1 MRLLSSGGGF
11 GYLEACET
19 SRADPRPARQHSIQ
33 GMMVTIIPTPDFDL
47 SGFNTLGLSAR
58 ARYGSTIT
66 DGADVA
72 ELAAF
77 AGAQGLPLHIIGGG
91 SNLVLRDRLN
101 AVVGIMATRGR
112 SAVAHADG
120 GTLVTAQAGEDW
132 SEFVAWTVAEG
143 FPGLE
148 NLAGIPGTVGAA
160 PIQNIGAYGVE
171 VADRLH
177 ALTAWDIV
185 EQRERQFTRDECKF
199 SYRQSR
205 FKQDGGRYIVLDVTF
220 LLPSPWVP
228 ILAYAGLD
236 QLPADANAATI
247 MNRVLSLRGSKL
259 PNWRELGN
267 VGSFFHNPVV
277 TTEVADNIAG
287 VPRYPQADGTVKLSA
302 AWLIE
307 ACGLKGHQEGQAAVY
322 RNHALILVNLGG
334 ATYDDIRQLA
344 QTIKQA
350 VMQRFGIALTQ
361 EPLEF

>member
-1 MRLLSSGGGF
+1 MI
-11 GYLEACET
+11 A
-19 SRADPRPARQHSIQ
+19 
-33 GMMVTIIPTPDFDL
+33 TPDFDL
-47 SGFNTLGLSAR
+47 SGFNTLGLQTH
-58 ARYGSTIT
+58 ARYGAALTERVQV
-66 DGADVA
+66 G
-72 ELAAF
+72 ELAEF
-77 AGAQGLPLHIIGGG
+77 AKAEGLPLHIIGGG
-91 SNLVLRDRLN
+91 SNLVLRDTLD

-112 SAVAHADG
+112 SAVAHPDG
-120 GTLVTAQAGEDW
+120 GTLVSAQAGEDW
-132 SEFVAWTVAEG
+132 SEFVAWTVGEG
-143 FPGLE
+143 FGGLE

-160 PIQNIGAYGVE
+160 PIQNIGAYGLE

-177 ALTAWDIV
+177 SLTAWDII
-185 EQRERQFTRDECKF
+185 EQRERQFSRDDCGF

-236 QLPADANAATI
+236 QLAADADAATI
-247 MNRVLSLRGSKL
+247 MARVLSLRGSKL

-277 TTEVADNIAG
+277 STAIADTITG
-287 VPRYPQADGTVKLSA
+287 VPRYPQPDGTVKLSA

-307 ACGLKGHQEGQAAVY
+307 ACGLKGHQQGQAAVY

-334 ATYDDIRQLA
+334 ASYDDVRELA
-344 QTIKQA
+344 QTIKQT
-350 VMQRFGIALTQ
+350 VLQRFGIALTQ